1 MNGFFGNLFDFN
13 HDGKLDSFERTAD
26 FVAFTSLMEDEEK
39 KQNWKCRDQTL
50 MSQNLWMLTKGV
62 RLQKMLDQTQT
73 IMIFDGGTEGA

>member
-39 KQNWKCRDQTL
+39 MDIGAGILPGPLLADGLRRREGRGHAQRGGG
-50 MSQNLWMLTKGV
+50 NLPG
-62 RLQKMLDQTQT
+62 
-73 IMIFDGGTEGA
+73 I